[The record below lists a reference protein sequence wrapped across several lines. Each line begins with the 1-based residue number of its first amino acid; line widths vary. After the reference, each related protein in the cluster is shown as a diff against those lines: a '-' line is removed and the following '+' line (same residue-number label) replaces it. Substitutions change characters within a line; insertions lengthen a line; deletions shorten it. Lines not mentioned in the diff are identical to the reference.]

1 MLYIKIKN
9 RCLNTKTET
18 ELLVLSDINMKGC
31 APRCIPQRV
40 PWTQTP
46 FS

>member
-1 MLYIKIKN
+1 
-9 RCLNTKTET
+9 
-18 ELLVLSDINMKGC
+18 MKGC

-40 PWTQTP
+40 SWTQTP